1 MTAGSIRVGDVVRTK
16 HIRSPAMLVM
26 RLHIQNDDTDI
37 AELLWFDANMNARQL
52 TLDTALLEHV
62 PEHK

>member
-1 MTAGSIRVGDVVRTK
+1 MKTGSIRIGDVVRTK

-26 RLHIQNDDTDI
+26 KLHIQNDDSDI

-52 TLDTALLEHV
+52 ALDTTLLEHV

>member
-1 MTAGSIRVGDVVRTK
+1 MEIRVGDVVRTK

-26 RLHIQNDDTDI
+26 ALHLQNDDHQI

-52 TLDTALLEHV
+52 TLSTELLEHV
-62 PEHK
+62 PHQETPR